1 MRDIMNSGDILPP
14 LDPHDFEPL
23 TTPVELSE
31 ELIQREH
38 EERVVQETVELAYH
52 DESLQADPA
61 VRNMV
66 QQANLEYVKSL
77 ASDSWKFDR
86 RGR

>member
-1 MRDIMNSGDILPP
+1 MNSGDILPA

-23 TTPVELSE
+23 TTTVELSE

-38 EERVVQETVELAYH
+38 EERVVQETVELAYR

-66 QQANLEYVKSL
+66 QRANLEYVKSL
-77 ASDSWKFDR
+77 SSDSWKFDR